1 MFQSLRPNSQ
11 IYILHKG
18 DSPFFETGYITNVST
33 PRSKYGQVPNFTA
46 PQDLVVDIVAKI
58 DDTIVNYNNLPANL
72 DIADS
77 FSNGESIV
85 ISDSRDAMN
94 VEVMNLKKKSSD
106 IVESVELHKHLV
118 IEYDKILGKINPE
131 IAEKQTQK
139 NEINT
144 IKNQLSEMSK
154 NMSEL
159 MAANRLLMEQLN
171 KQKL

>member
-118 IEYDKILGKINPE
+118 IEYDKILGDILSDIPFL
-131 IAEKQTQK
+131 
-139 NEINT
+139 NT
-144 IKNQLSEMSK
+144 LFLQLH
-154 NMSEL
+154 
-159 MAANRLLMEQLN
+159 LN
-171 KQKL
+171 